1 MKESGDLPASV
12 VSKASEDSR
21 FRASLLASPKQ
32 SIEREFGISLGSDHE
47 IHVHEES
54 DGVTHLVLP
63 PKHRLSDE
71 EREEARTGASSL
83 EFLKKTMHDPAP
95 PLRSPSPRTPTSLGV
110 SADAATSACR
120 SAIRRALEFLSS
132 AVDPSGAWHCIRFN
146 LGNPD
151 IPRHYERPPFVSALC
166 ALAIQCSEE
175 PLARELLERTRNYL
189 ATTIEHPGFWRY
201 YRHLPQDLDSS
212 SLCSLVVR
220 DHPWILLQ
228 RNVPRMLN
236 NCESDGRFTT
246 WLLGEREPDVVAK
259 FRIEA
264 DPVVNAN
271 VIAYLGDRPATQ
283 DARRWLEDM
292 IVNGFEQNASKWYQD
307 PVSTY
312 YAISRAMP
320 HFSPSSS
327 DDLGSLL
334 VKRTLALRD
343 ETGEFENVLQAAQ
356 AITTLHNLGQLDQLD
371 TISAI
376 DQLLGCQH
384 EDGSFPELL
393 AFGDQS
399 LQWGVVGQIGHGSES
414 VTTAFCVEAL
424 ERLCENLE
432 QPQDFQS

>member
-1 MKESGDLPASV
+1 MKEPCDLPAIV

-21 FRASLLASPKQ
+21 FRASLLADPIQ
-32 SIEREFGISLGSDHE
+32 AIEREFGVSLDSDHE
-47 IHVHEES
+47 IQVHEDSHE
-54 DGVTHLVLP
+54 VTHLVLP
-63 PKHRLSDE
+63 PRHSLSDE

-95 PLRSPSPRTPTSLGV
+95 PLRSPSPRTPTGV
-110 SADAATSACR
+110 SVDAATSESR
-120 SAIRRALEFLSS
+120 RAIRRSLEFLSS

-175 PLARELLERTRNYL
+175 PQAKALLERTRNYL
-189 ATTIEHPGFWRY
+189 AATIEHPGFWRY

-212 SLCSLVVR
+212 ALCSLVVG
-220 DHPWILLQ
+220 DHPWIRLE
-228 RNVPRMLN
+228 RNVPRMLKN
-236 NCESDGRFTT
+236 RDSDGCFTT
-246 WLLGEREPDVVAK
+246 WLLSEGEPDVVAK

-271 VIAYLGDRPATQ
+271 VIAYLGDRPATHE
-283 DARRWLEDM
+283 ARRWLEDM
-292 IVNGFEQNASKWYQD
+292 VVNGFEQNASKWYQD

-312 YAISRAMP
+312 YAISRALP
-320 HFSPSSS
+320 HFRPSSLE
-327 DDLGSLL
+327 DLGSLL
-334 VKRTLALRD
+334 VQRTLALRD
-343 ETGEFENVLQAAQ
+343 ETGGFENVLQAAQ
-356 AITTLHNLGQLDQLD
+356 AVATLHNLGKLDQLD
-371 TISAI
+371 TVSAI
-376 DQLLGCQH
+376 DQLLSYQH

-424 ERLCENLE
+424 ERLCENLG
-432 QPQDFQS
+432 QH